1 MLCYYY
7 YLYIMAFIVIL
18 FLISIIILVKKI
30 NTELK
35 CKNKYEN
42 MIIDNPINKIFKKIF
57 VICIPSRKKYIQN
70 VMEYMGLTPIYVD
83 AILASSLPSLQILM
97 ENNVIN
103 ENFITR
109 FLGSEKKI
117 DENDKYV
124 LGIKGKIALHLTL
137 IHTMKLF
144 LETDENKCIVFED
157 DVLKPQDLNELFTRF
172 KNIFEN
178 EIKNDYNMINMGR
191 CYDRCSQNI
200 KYSENLITNTRA
212 MCTHAMIYDRKI
224 ANLIIN
230 SLPLY
235 GGGDFVVAEAV
246 ASDKNLVYYSVTP
259 PLFYQNNNEMGS
271 TLNNSSSMR
280 ECL

>member
-7 YLYIMAFIVIL
+7 YLYIMGIIVIL
-18 FLISIIILVKKI
+18 FLLSIIILIIKI
-30 NTELK
+30 NADIK

-42 MIIDNPINKIFKKIF
+42 MIVDNPINKHFKKIY

-70 VMEYMGLTPIYVD
+70 VMEHMGLTPIYVD

-103 ENFITR
+103 EHFITR
-109 FLGSEKKI
+109 FLGSEKNI
-117 DENDKYV
+117 NENDKYI

-144 LETDENKCIVFED
+144 LETYDDKCIVFED
-157 DVLKPQDLNELFTRF
+157 DVLKPQNLNELFTRF

-191 CYDRCSQNI
+191 CYDLCEYNTF
-200 KYSENLITNTRA
+200 YSKNLVSNTRA

-235 GGGDFVVAEAV
+235 GGGIMSLLKQLLQIILLYIYLFHHH
-246 ASDKNLVYYSVTP
+246 YSFKIIMKWVQ
-259 PLFYQNNNEMGS
+259 L
-271 TLNNSSSMR
+271 
-280 ECL
+280 